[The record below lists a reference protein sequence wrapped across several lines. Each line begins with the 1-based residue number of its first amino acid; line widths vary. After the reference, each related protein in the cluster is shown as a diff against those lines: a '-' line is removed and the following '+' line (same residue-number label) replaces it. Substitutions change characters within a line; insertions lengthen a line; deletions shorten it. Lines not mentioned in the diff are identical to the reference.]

1 MEGYSNASGHTHN
14 NGNLTFIFF
23 FSPSLFKTTLLVLRK
38 LP

>member
-23 FSPSLFKTTLLVLRK
+23 FPHLSLKQLY
-38 LP
+38 